1 MSAGGRRSGR
11 SLLTPLAL
19 ATIAILVA
27 CLPSRG
33 APAELPPLRFATSL
47 PPDSA
52 RALVLRALE
61 RAELPVDGAPVAA
74 HVDVLASTFVVR
86 RGGMGEAEIRLMLR
100 LRPHDES
107 DSTRAPT
114 ALLELDATA
123 RERGRML
130 TMSPEDARSPALSRT
145 PHAIN
150 ENDRETL
157 GRIGRLVRLLEEG
170 GFTRRADSGG
180 R

>member
-1 MSAGGRRSGR
+1 M
-11 SLLTPLAL
+11 
-19 ATIAILVA
+19 
-27 CLPSRG
+27 
-33 APAELPPLRFATSL
+33 
-47 PPDSA
+47 
-52 RALVLRALE
+52 LRALD
-61 RAELPVDGAPVAA
+61 RAELSVDGAPVAA
-74 HVDVLASTFVVR
+74 YNDVLSSTFVVR

-100 LRPHDES
+100 LRPEAES
-107 DSTRAPT
+107 DSASVPT
-114 ALLELDATA
+114 TLLELDATA

-170 GFTRRADSGG
+170 GFARRPALGG
-180 R
+180 Q